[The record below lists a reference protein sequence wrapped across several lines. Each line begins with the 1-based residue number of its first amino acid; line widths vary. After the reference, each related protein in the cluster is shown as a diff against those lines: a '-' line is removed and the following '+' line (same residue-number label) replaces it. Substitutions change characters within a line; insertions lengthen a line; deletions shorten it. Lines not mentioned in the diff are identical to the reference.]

1 LTGRGAKMKLIYI
14 NGVKASKK
22 ALSLLNEYIQ
32 ARRISVEFTT
42 TRNGNLNIK
51 TIDL

>member
-1 LTGRGAKMKLIYI
+1 MKLIYI

-22 ALSLLNEYIQ
+22 ALDLLNEHIQ
-32 ARRISVEFTT
+32 IRRISVEFAITK
-42 TRNGNLNIK
+42 NGNLNIN

>member
-1 LTGRGAKMKLIYI
+1 MKLIYI

-22 ALSLLNEYIQ
+22 ALNLLNEHIQ
-32 ARRISVEFTT
+32 KKRLSVEFTT
-42 TRNGNLNIK
+42 TRNGNLNIN